1 MITVTARLL
10 KSPVFSDS
18 QGCRPACVI
27 LSGEFSRDGSI
38 AQGQLALA
46 ESLSV
51 IFSGN
56 GLVFWVELWVRG
68 SGWTQTP
75 ETNPKPYTPY
85 LDNIRNSRISTR
97 QSEIDKTPI
106 SDVPV
111 GASVACFLG
120 CCGPPSTLL
129 HVSEWTARN
138 IRPSRHLESSGS

>member
-1 MITVTARLL
+1 MRNIVKRIFTRRQHCA
-10 KSPVFSDS
+10 
-18 QGCRPACVI
+18 
-27 LSGEFSRDGSI
+27 GSVGPRGI
-38 AQGQLALA
+38 P
-46 ESLSV
+46 ECD
-51 IFSGN
+51 FFGN

-111 GASVACFLG
+111 RASVACFLG